1 MSMTQSYFAISRA
14 VDAPR
19 ERIFR
24 AWIDP
29 ELRARWYDAADRFP
43 AFREIDVP
51 WRLVFA
57 TDEDDETAVAI
68 VTLADEGDHTVMTF
82 EGSAPAAEADE
93 VEQGWAAML
102 EALVETVAQGTQSGG
117 NAGGIRPG

>member
-1 MSMTQSYFAISRA
+1 MIITETYFAISRA

-29 ELRARWYDAADRFP
+29 ALRARWYGPEALP
-43 AFREIDVP
+43 FRELDP
-51 WRLVFA
+51 PARLVFA
-57 TDEDDETAVAI
+57 LDEDEETAVAI

-82 EGSAPAAEADE
+82 EGSAPAAEAE
-93 VEQGWAAML
+93 AVEQSWGAIL
-102 EALVETVAQGTQSGG
+102 ESLAELVAQGSQSGG
-117 NAGGIRPG
+117 NAGGMRPG